1 MLNST
6 NLQVFTNTQHLL
18 PMIVRSSVTAVR
30 NKKIFFFFIFVFA
43 SGGCNPPLLFRIRTR
58 VECLRLPTSH
68 HVFDNYESVSK
79 AMSTPGD
86 GIAGKQVDVHVVV
99 CLDDKLCLLT
109 EGGHPQLP
117 EHVLV
122 GQVVVGVMETTL
134 SIT

>member
-1 MLNST
+1 MPRGDATL
-6 NLQVFTNTQHLL
+6 H
-18 PMIVRSSVTAVR
+18 A
-30 NKKIFFFFIFVFA
+30 
-43 SGGCNPPLLFRIRTR
+43 LLFRIRTR

-68 HVFDNYESVSK
+68 HVFDNYETVSK

-99 CLDDKLCLLT
+99 CLDDKLCLLA